1 MAWGLKAFGSTAWNF
16 GDVSTAVTS
25 TDAIASHAV
34 GNETIV
40 AGTGVVFGV
49 TSTSAIASHTV
60 GSVSVVEG
68 TGVSFGVN
76 STGAFATGLVGEE
89 VVWFEIPTNTATAA
103 GYGIINTS
111 GATGSWQNI
120 IG

>member
-1 MAWGLKAFGSTAWNF
+1 
-16 GDVSTAVTS
+16 
-25 TDAIASHAV
+25 
-34 GNETIV
+34 V
-40 AGTGVVFGV
+40 AFGV

-89 VVWFEIPTNTATAA
+89 VVWFEIPTNTVDAA
-103 GYGIINTS
+103 
-111 GATGSWQNI
+111 SWQNI

>member
-1 MAWGLKAFGSTAWNF
+1 MAWNVGAFGANAWNY
-16 GDVSTAVTS
+16 GEVTVPVTS
-25 TDAIASHAV
+25 TSAIGTTAL
-34 GNETIV
+34 GNESV
-40 AGTGVVFGV
+40 VEGTGAVFGV

-89 VVWFEIPTNTATAA
+89 VVWFEIPTNTVDAA
-103 GYGIINTS
+103 
-111 GATGSWQNI
+111 SWQNI